1 MVILFITSTP
11 EQDCSGVGGG
21 LRPVFREPSGCLTS
35 KEEAHSILFGMVQR
49 SGGCSP
55 MAKLEKCQECRVDFP
70 HHKLCLH
77 RKVTGCGTGVA
88 LRKTLIKKASDAAK
102 KERING

>member
-1 MVILFITSTP
+1 
-11 EQDCSGVGGG
+11 
-21 LRPVFREPSGCLTS
+21 
-35 KEEAHSILFGMVQR
+35 
-49 SGGCSP
+49 
-55 MAKLEKCQECRVDFP
+55 MAKLEKCQGCRVDFP

-77 RKVTGCGTGVA
+77 RKITGCGTGVA